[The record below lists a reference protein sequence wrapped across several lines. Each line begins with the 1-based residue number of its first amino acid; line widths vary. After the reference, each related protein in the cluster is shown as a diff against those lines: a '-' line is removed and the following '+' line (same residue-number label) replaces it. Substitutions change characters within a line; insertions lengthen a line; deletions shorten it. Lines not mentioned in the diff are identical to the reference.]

1 MCAAATGIMRSINLA
16 FGALLLGATLTSGCY
31 THAGAGAATGATG
44 GAIVGGIVGGSGGA
58 VAGAILGGA
67 LGYGIGR
74 EMDIEDQ
81 RRMAWAMEQ
90 NRQAQ
95 WENQQNGNQYQI
107 QPTGT
112 FYQGSRECRNFTMR
126 AEVDGRPDRINGTA
140 CRNSNGTW
148 DMQG

>member
-1 MCAAATGIMRSINLA
+1 MCAAATPIMRSITLA
-16 FGALLLGATLTSGCY
+16 SSVLVLGATLSACY
-31 THAGAGAATGATG
+31 TKAGAGAATGATG

-74 EMDIEDQ
+74 EMDIQDQ
-81 RRMAWAMEQ
+81 QRMAWAMEQ

-95 WENQQNGNQYQI
+95 WANSQTGNEYVI

-112 FYQGSRECRNFTMR
+112 FYQGNRECRNFTMR
-126 AEVDGRPDRINGTA
+126 AEVDGRPDRINGVA
-140 CRNSNGTW
+140 CRNPNGTW